1 MNSKTLIETGFSE
14 CIPMKNISFSI
25 LPPDKSSVIVI
36 FDKELSGKPESDI
49 LYIGRAKR
57 AGKKIMGGYLAG
69 YGGKNTKKI
78 NQILFDDGYIERAAI
93 SWTLTDKPRQMQK
106 ALLTKFETDH
116 GNLPLWNV
124 KKKLSAK
131 TKVSP
136 PAKPKKAPAP
146 KNTSVAPKI
155 VVSSITKPV
164 TKSKIAPKKPA
175 RKEETPAKMESTSK
189 METASETTE
198 TAKSEESS
206 TKQMST

>member
-14 CIPMKNISFSI
+14 CIPIKNLSFSI

-78 NQILFDDGYIERAAI
+78 NEILFDDGYIERAAI

-106 ALLTKFETDH
+106 ALLTKFKEDH
-116 GNLPLWNV
+116 GNLPLWNA
-124 KKKLSAK
+124 KKKLSTK

-136 PAKPKKAPAP
+136 PAKPKKAPAL
-146 KNTSVAPKI
+146 KTTSVAPK
-155 VVSSITKPV
+155 VVASSVTKPV
-164 TKSKIAPKKPA
+164 RKYKIVAKKPVA
-175 RKEETPAKMESTSK
+175 KEETPAKAESASK
-189 METASETTE
+189 VETAE
-198 TAKSEESS
+198 TAEKAKSDASS
-206 TKQMST
+206 TKQMNT